1 MGSDADAF
9 VRDHFNR
16 HSGGGAEDG
25 ATTSNVTHTREQTQ
39 FVQGAHMVATQSIPI
54 RNAQRKGANHVAAL
68 SSGDS
73 FQISSVLVDD
83 LGTQIKVETFT
94 VGGKA
99 KAVSGWIR
107 PLDRH
112 GRLLVRP
119 AGGHEV
125 FEQEPQRS

>member
-1 MGSDADAF
+1 MC
-9 VRDHFNR
+9 
-16 HSGGGAEDG
+16 
-25 ATTSNVTHTREQTQ
+25 T
-39 FVQGAHMVATQSIPI
+39 
-54 RNAQRKGANHVAAL
+54 
-68 SSGDS
+68 SGDS

-83 LGTQIKVETFT
+83 LGTQMKVETFT
-94 VGGKA
+94 VGGKS

-125 FEQEPQRS
+125 FEQESQRSTKRGRSQIL